1 MTRSRSFSRY
11 VQENRDPFASLTAVQ
26 FQVTVNITAV
36 VLTFISGV
44 SSNDETSVLTAVQLL
59 WVNLIMDTF
68 AALALATDPPTPS
81 ILDRKPEPKS
91 APLITLTMWKMIVG
105 QCIYQLVVTLILYF
119 GGKTILSYQSEREQ
133 NQLQTLVFNTFVWM
147 QIFNQ
152 YNNRRLDNG
161 FNIFEGILNNYFFI
175 GIQFIIV
182 AGQIMIVLVGGKAFS
197 TVRLNGAQWA
207 YSVVLG
213 FLSIPVAIII
223 RLIPDELIRRLI
235 PNYFERRATPQIQV
249 SDEERH
255 YDWIEPIEEIRE
267 ELSFLKK
274 IRGGRLTML
283 KYKLQHPREILLP
296 RSRSGSRS
304 RASSVPQ
311 TPTGEHSGSDFGVGP
326 APPTPESRKST
337 TRRRGRSRSNSAFG
351 PAAAMAG
358 IIAGSIAGW
367 SPIERRDGEGG
378 PPRFSSIDG
387 RAALEGQ
394 EGIEV
399 HPGTDAKDPVVVEDP
414 AAIQQPPSQFSETT
428 PAFGDTLAPPNA
440 SSSRES
446 SNRPP

>member
-1 MTRSRSFSRY
+1 M
-11 VQENRDPFASLTAVQ
+11 
-26 FQVTVNITAV
+26 NITAV

-105 QCIYQLVVTLILYF
+105 QSIYQLVVTLVLYF
-119 GGKTILSYQSEREQ
+119 GGNTILSYGSEREQ

-152 YNNRRLDNG
+152 YNCRRLDNG
-161 FNIFEGILNNYFFI
+161 FDIFEGIFNNYFFI
-175 GIQFIIV
+175 GIQVIIV
-182 AGQIMIVLVGGKAFS
+182 AGQVTIVLVGGKAFS

-207 YSVVLG
+207 YSLVLG
-213 FLSIPVAIII
+213 FLSVPIAIII

-235 PNYFERRATPQIQV
+235 PSYFERKATPQIQV

-274 IRGGRLTML
+274 IRGGRLNML
-283 KYKLQHPREILLP
+283 KYKLQHPRETLLP

-304 RASSVPQ
+304 RASSIQ
-311 TPTGEHSGSDFGVGP
+311 TPNGEHNGSDFGASPG
-326 APPTPESRKST
+326 PPTPESRKST

-358 IIAGSIAGW
+358 VIAGSIAGW
-367 SPIERRDGEGG
+367 SPIERRDGDGG
-378 PPRFSSIDG
+378 PQRFSSIDG

-394 EGIEV
+394 DGIEV
-399 HPGTDAKDPVVVEDP
+399 HPDTDAQDPVIVQDP
-414 AAIQQPPSQFSETT
+414 DAIQHPPSQLPETT
-428 PAFGDTLAPPNA
+428 PAVGNTLAVPKA
-440 SSSRES
+440 SSAMESFNRAPSR
-446 SNRPP
+446 